1 MLVHAVLVALALV
14 VAAGSGGCGG
24 PAASGAADPEPPSRH
39 VALGTV
45 AAEPIEVAV
54 TANRTGEALRLDIEA
69 TARGTYEGHP
79 FEDPERWQIS
89 AHQAARELD
98 RLVNGSVH
106 VEREPAGRRQWDT
119 VVRFSVAYRVD
130 PAAGRVVVRITPPG
144 EPTVERSFAP

>member
-1 MLVHAVLVALALV
+1 MLFRGTLVALAM
-14 VAAGSGGCGG
+14 VAAGCGG
-24 PAASGAADPEPPSRH
+24 PAATEGASEPAPLSRH
-39 VALGTV
+39 VAVGTV
-45 AAEPIEVAV
+45 ASEPIEVAV

-79 FEDPERWQIS
+79 FEDPERWAIS

-119 VVRFSVAYRVD
+119 VVKFSIAYRVD
-130 PAAGRVVVRITPPG
+130 PAAGRVVVTITPPG
-144 EPTVERSFAP
+144 EPTVERSFTP